1 MKITDETS
9 TLLRAYEQV
18 QKLDLDKLFASG
30 IDVALLSYTPER
42 NDHMD
47 RVTIPGEFFAPIKA
61 AVAECLL
68 KTIQR
73 RQETVA
79 RELTQIEKITGR
91 IS

>member
-9 TLLRAYEQV
+9 TLLRAYEQI

-61 AVAECLL
+61 AITECLL

-73 RQETVA
+73 RQEMVA